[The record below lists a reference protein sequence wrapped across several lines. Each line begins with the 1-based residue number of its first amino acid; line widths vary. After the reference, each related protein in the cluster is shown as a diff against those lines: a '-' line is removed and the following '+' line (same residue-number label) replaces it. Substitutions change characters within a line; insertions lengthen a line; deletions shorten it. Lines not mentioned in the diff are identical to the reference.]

1 MNPTKVRKLRR
12 RIASL
17 RAGKANVRSRQ
28 LRSLARAVGRERVK
42 RGKEPT
48 FEKAGRPPLTIPD
61 HPGAMASTTV
71 DSILDFL
78 EDDLDCEE
86 AAEDD

>member
-1 MNPTKVRKLRR
+1 MELAKINKLRR

-28 LRSLARAVGRERVK
+28 LKSLARSLGRQPVK

-48 FEKAGRPPLTIPD
+48 FEKFGRPPLTIPD
-61 HPGAMASTTV
+61 HPGAMAAFTV
-71 DSILDFL
+71 ESILDFL
-78 EDDLDCEE
+78 EEDLDYEE
-86 AAEDD
+86 AVHDD